1 MRLWWRILALASAAC
16 LGIALIWHLTLREP
30 ARPDAVVLNDAV
42 EIAAATWPTTTAADL
57 EPIGAPAALVAP
69 DGAVVTSVGEGEA
82 GPAPSSGVDAARRGW
97 ISAPLIV
104 GDSVVATVYVA
115 DDAVAR
121 QAAANRTVAW
131 WSTGAL
137 ATLTASAA
145 LLVVHAHR
153 RIVAP
158 FERLRTFAAK
168 VAAGDLEAPL
178 RMDRS
183 NVFGAWTESFDL
195 MRTELTRARRRQ
207 EEAEASKRELVSQIG
222 HDIRTPV
229 ASIAATA
236 EVLRASASSPA
247 TAARLDVIEAKSRQL
262 ESLVADL
269 FGANEDQMDALTVL
283 PGEISSTELA
293 ALIHEA
299 DYEGRARIESLPDC
313 LVSADSRRLA
323 QVFDNVLTNSYKY
336 AGTPIEVRAAVDGDL
351 LLLDVVDSG
360 PGVDD
365 QELGPIFARGFRGA
379 GAGNAPG
386 RGIGLFTCSWLM
398 EHMGGAISAANVE
411 PPGSGLRIT
420 IALPLAGR

>member
-1 MRLWWRILALASAAC
+1 MRLWRRILALAAVAC
-16 LGIALIWHLTLREP
+16 LGIALVWHLALREP
-30 ARPDAVVLNDAV
+30 ARPDVVVLNDAV
-42 EIAAATWPTTTAADL
+42 EAAAGAWPSPSAADL
-57 EPIGAPAALVAP
+57 EPVGAPVALVAP
-69 DGAVVTSVGEGEA
+69 DGAVIASVGVGEA
-82 GPAPSSGVDAARRGW
+82 GPVPSGAVDAARRGW

-121 QAAANRTVAW
+121 QAAANRTVARW
-131 WSTGAL
+131 ATGAL
-137 ATLTASAA
+137 VLLTAAA
-145 LLVVHAHR
+145 GLLVAHTHR
-153 RIVAP
+153 RIVVP
-158 FERLRTFAAK
+158 FERLRTFATR
-168 VAAGDLEAPL
+168 VAGGDLEAPL

-195 MRTELTRARRRQ
+195 MRTELARARRRQ

-247 TAARLDVIEAKSRQL
+247 TTARLDVIEAKSRQL

-283 PGEISSTELA
+283 PGEISSTELV

-299 DYEGRARIESLPDC
+299 DYEGRARIEPLPDC

-351 LLLDVVDSG
+351 LLVDVADAG
-360 PGVDD
+360 PGVGD

-379 GAGNAPG
+379 GAGDAPG
-386 RGIGLFTCSWLM
+386 QGIGLFTCSWLM